1 VRTPTQ
7 PTVARVRACGGAGIG
22 SAPGGASS
30 EEDTVLTSSHAPSRQ
45 SADGWRRWLVQRS
58 SWTGFEAA
66 TVNGGVLARALAPL
80 SRLASEVGYS
90 VAFER
95 RYGSE
100 DGGVVWE
107 TRTISINNCV
117 SSNRQVRA
125 LVSILALLIEIEER
139 EGTALD
145 LSYTEEALV
154 VDSIAFTVCRTIG
167 LDTEIPAPTMS
178 SWPQASPETIERAA
192 QMVDQVAARI
202 EGHVIPAR

>member
-1 VRTPTQ
+1 VIAAIRTITRRTGPQTSGG
-7 PTVARVRACGGAGIG
+7 TGGAG
-22 SAPGGASS
+22 PPRPRRVGAGAGC
-30 EEDTVLTSSHAPSRQ
+30 TTSFGIASRT
-45 SADGWRRWLVQRS
+45 RS
-58 SWTGFEAA
+58 SSSK
-66 TVNGGVLARALAPL
+66 V
-80 SRLASEVGYS
+80 
-90 VAFER
+90 

-117 SSNRQVRA
+117 SSNSQVRA

-139 EGTALD
+139 EATALD

-167 LDTEIPAPTMS
+167 LDTEIPAPAMS

-192 QMVDQVAARI
+192 EMVDQVAARI
-202 EGHVIPAR
+202 EEHVIQRGEQAHEVGAGRLIRSLSVSTRLLPSLSTSSRKPPTSN

>member
-1 VRTPTQ
+1 VRTPTE
-7 PTVARVRACGGAGIG
+7 PTMARVHACGGAGIG

-30 EEDTVLTSSHAPSRQ
+30 EEEPVLASSHAPSRQ

-58 SWTGFEAA
+58 SWTGVGAA
-66 TVNGGVLARALAPL
+66 TIDGGELARALAPL

-90 VAFER
+90 VVVER
-95 RYGSE
+95 GYGSE

-107 TRTISINNCV
+107 TRTIFINNRV

-125 LVSILALLIEIEER
+125 LISVLALLIEIDER

-154 VDSIAFTVCRTIG
+154 VESIAFTVCRTIG
-167 LDTEIPAPTMS
+167 LDTETSAPAMS

-202 EGHVIPAR
+202 AEHIIPAR

>member
-1 VRTPTQ
+1 M
-7 PTVARVRACGGAGIG
+7 
-22 SAPGGASS
+22 
-30 EEDTVLTSSHAPSRQ
+30 LTSRHAPSRQ
-45 SADGWRRWLVQRS
+45 SAGGWRWWLVERS
-58 SWTGFEAA
+58 STAVE
-66 TVNGGVLARALAPL
+66 LASVDGEELAWALAPL
-80 SRLASEVGYS
+80 SHLASDVGYS

-107 TRTISINNCV
+107 TRTISIDNRV

-167 LDTEIPAPTMS
+167 LDTETSAPAMG

-192 QMVDQVAARI
+192 EMVDQVAARI
-202 EGHVIPAR
+202 EEHVIPAR